1 MELFKYAYFTYLDGA
16 GVQTIVS
23 ILNAEGLRTRNG
35 NEFYTCGVAKVLR
48 NYTYTGNLLLQKTFR
63 ENHLTKKKCVN
74 HGELPKYHAVDTHE
88 AIIDID
94 TFNRV
99 QEEIKRRAEKF
110 TPRAK
115 PEQPYRFTSLIRCA
129 NCGKNYRRKMTAT
142 GPVWICST
150 YNTKG
155 KAVCAVKQIP
165 ETTLETVTA
174 DIDINRLDSI
184 TAANDNRLIF
194 HYKDGTVEERRWKDR
209 SRSES
214 WTSEMRKKAGDLRR
228 KKQ

>member
-110 TPRAK
+110 TPRPKWYA
-115 PEQPYRFTSLIRCA
+115 PFME
-129 NCGKNYRRKMTAT
+129 
-142 GPVWICST
+142 
-150 YNTKG
+150 
-155 KAVCAVKQIP
+155 
-165 ETTLETVTA
+165 
-174 DIDINRLDSI
+174 D
-184 TAANDNRLIF
+184 
-194 HYKDGTVEERRWKDR
+194 
-209 SRSES
+209 
-214 WTSEMRKKAGDLRR
+214 SEMKNTVGP
-228 KKQ
+228 